1 MLTESLHDLMNG
13 DKALTIRSRRGR
25 PLLKVGLVPGIAVG
39 AAALLLAP
47 RATAVAAVGAMFR
60 GISLTIDRVDP
71 APVAA
76 EAA

>member
-1 MLTESLHDLMNG
+1 M
-13 DKALTIRSRRGR
+13 
-25 PLLKVGLVPGIAVG
+25 LKVGLVPGIAVG

-47 RATAVAAVGAMFR
+47 RATAVIAVGAMFR

-71 APVAA
+71 APAA